1 MSSGQRR
8 RLIDDD
14 AVCRSWPR
22 RMSRQTKTAIF
33 ESGDAKP
40 WVANALTHFR
50 VNRTTGGTW
59 FSVCLA

>member
-1 MSSGQRR
+1 MSSGRR
-8 RLIDDD
+8 RFLIDDD
-14 AVCRSWPR
+14 ALGRSWPL

-33 ESGDAKP
+33 ELGGAKP
-40 WVANALTHFR
+40 WVANALTHLR